1 MKLKLTVFAL
11 AMSMVF
17 VANAQIDLPAPSPA
31 GSVSSKVGLVDVTV
45 DYSRPKMKGR
55 KIFGE
60 GSDFLVPFGQMW
72 RSGANQGTIVTT
84 SGELTVNGN
93 TLPAGEYMLL
103 TVPGASNWDVIFYK
117 DKSIGGN
124 MNAFKKEDELFRVS
138 VPSGKRT
145 ETVETLTY
153 NISDLS
159 EDNTSANLELAWEN
173 TSVKIPL
180 KNDFDKTVMAQ
191 IEASTKVNVNNYLAA
206 ANYYFQTGRDLDQA
220 IEWMDL
226 YLAENPGQFWNLHTK
241 AQMLAKKGDK
251 KGAKAAAEKSIE
263 LAEKNP
269 GGDFGYIK
277 RNEDLIASLK

>member
-17 VANAQIDLPAPSPA
+17 MANAQIDLPAPSPA

-93 TLPAGEYMLL
+93 ALPAGEYMLL
-103 TVPGASNWDVIFYK
+103 TVPGASNWEVIFYK

-145 ETVETLTY
+145 ETVEALTY

-263 LAEKNP
+263 LAEKNA

-277 RNEDLIASLK
+277 RNKDLIASLK